1 LARRGSGRRAEL
13 RALWHYR
20 LRGYRILATNVWL
33 AGCELDLIVRRGSR
47 LVFVEVKSKSG
58 SGFGFPEEMVDERK
72 RRRLYLAAGA
82 WLDRHPECRRLDIS
96 FEVAAVDQDRLRRVP
111 LGDPA

>member
-1 LARRGSGRRAEL
+1 LPRRGSGQRAER

-20 LRGYRILATNVWL
+20 LRGYRILGTNVWC
-33 AGCELDLIVRRGSR
+33 AGYELDLIVRRGKR

-58 SGFGFPEEMVDERK
+58 RGFGLPEAAVDEAKQRRLVRAAETWLA
-72 RRRLYLAAGA
+72 RRRDCAG
-82 WLDRHPECRRLDIS
+82 LEIR
-96 FEVAAVDQDRLRRVP
+96 FEVAAIDGDALRRVP

>member
-1 LARRGSGRRAEL
+1 
-13 RALWHYR
+13 
-20 LRGYRILATNVWL
+20 VWL

-58 SGFGFPEEMVDERK
+58 SGFGRPEEMVDERK
-72 RRRLYLAAGA
+72 RARLHRAAEA
-82 WLDRHPECRRLDIS
+82 WLARNPDCRGLDVAL
-96 FEVAAVDQDRLRRVP
+96 EVAAVEGERLRRVP